1 MNIPHGGFLAEIA
14 DYFISRTKQEPPLEN
29 LCFILPNKRSAM
41 FLKHHIRQ
49 RLDKISFMPRF
60 MTMRTFISLHAAYP
74 EAADRELLFLLYDAY
89 RQVFSHMGRED
100 SIAEFDSFI
109 FWGDIIL
116 SDFDDIDRS
125 LVNASEIFK
134 NLKDLKDIQADY
146 LDEDQKDVV
155 RRIWGESLMTR
166 KSDDNDTFWLHIAKD
181 HDPDSLSGRFIF
193 LWEILGKI
201 YSRFHTLL
209 SEKGMAS
216 TGAQYRQ
223 AAGYFKSVAKEELD
237 PDTHYVM
244 VGFNDLST
252 AETVIFDRLKDF
264 GKVSFFWDTAP
275 LALMDTDSD
284 NRIGAKAL
292 MQLKQLAR
300 RFPAPPDFYPAI
312 PEGPAVVDVVAIP
325 SKIGNAKALS
335 HTLNNWIED
344 NSLDTSNPTSG
355 AIVIPEPSLL
365 MPVLFSIPESVEA
378 VNISLGLPYR
388 STNFAILLHD
398 IISMQLRARVLRGTP
413 HFYFEDVNA
422 VLIHPHIRIIAGEEA
437 RKLAENISKN
447 RIFNISSH
455 DIAAYAPTLAPVFK
469 SVKNAGDVTD
479 VAEYLHTLL
488 QWLSAKIA
496 EKDDGHGRAFE
507 IKAIEYFLDETDAI
521 ADLVAK
527 YNISM
532 GERTFLHMFERLFA
546 SRALSVNGTPLRGL
560 QVLGVLETRALD
572 FDNVVVL
579 SMNEGVFPRRQY
591 AKTMIPANL
600 RAAFGLPGFDNLENS
615 YAYSFYRLLVR
626 AKHVSL
632 FYDSRADALGGGE
645 MSRYITQ
652 MKYLMPGITPK
663 FHIFDLGAVPSEK
676 MAVSVEKT
684 PEVMKMLDDFR
695 AGGKKRFS
703 ATALKAFRKCPLKFY
718 LAYVRNMRSSD
729 DMTGFISGADYG
741 DIVHRTIQELFEPYR
756 GKLIDAS
763 FYNRLL
769 TDGNRTIDDLV
780 RRIMIEICYPQ
791 YTFDDVLPAEGEL
804 GCDIVAAIVRADL
817 KAELNCYC
825 AGNESFIFDEN
836 EKKIDDTWVIDNNL
850 SVRFYMSIDRVD
862 KTADHTYRLIDFKT
876 GAEETSLSLGGL
888 FDADTPKSEG
898 AFQLATYCQ
907 AFKDMEDSRAVL
919 TPVIHPMRQLSK
931 GEELVPVT
939 IDKKAINDFTSI
951 EKEFRPLL
959 ADMFR
964 NIFDPKQPFSQ
975 CENPKRCEFCEF
987 LTLCGRVVPKF

>member
-1 MNIPHGGFLAEIA
+1 MTNPHGGFLAEIA
-14 DYFISRTKQEPPLEN
+14 DYFISRKKQDPPLES
-29 LCFILPNKRSAM
+29 LCFVLPNKRSAM
-41 FLKHHIRQ
+41 FLKHHIRR

-60 MTMRTFISLHAAYP
+60 MTMRTFISLHATYP

-89 RQVFSHMGRED
+89 RQVFTDMGRED

-146 LDEDQKDVV
+146 LDDDQKEVV

-166 KSDDNDTFWLHIAKD
+166 KNNDDDTFWLHIAKE
-181 HDPDSLSGRFIF
+181 HDPNSLSGRFIY

-201 YSRFHTLL
+201 YTRFHALL
-209 SEKGMAS
+209 SERNMAS

-223 AAGYFKSVAKEELD
+223 AADYFKSVAKEELD
-237 PDTHYVM
+237 PDTHYAV
-244 VGFNDLST
+244 VGFNEFSA
-252 AETVIFDRLKDF
+252 AETVIFERLKDLQ
-264 GKVSFFWDTAP
+264 KVSFFWDTAP
-275 LALMDTDSD
+275 LALMDTSHESQ
-284 NRIGAKAL
+284 IGAKAL
-292 MQLKQLAR
+292 MRLKQLAEK
-300 RFPAPPDFYPAI
+300 FQAPDDYVAAS
-312 PEGPAVVDVVAIP
+312 PEGPARVEVVAIP

-335 HTLNNWIED
+335 HTLQGWLESK
-344 NSLDTSNPTSG
+344 SLDTESPDSG

-365 MPVLFSIPESVEA
+365 MPVLFSIPKAVES

-388 STNFAILLHD
+388 STNFATLLHA
-398 IISMQLRARVLRGTP
+398 IISMQLRARTLHGTP

-437 RKLAENISKN
+437 QKLAEHISSR
-447 RIFNISSH
+447 RIFNISSVE
-455 DIAAYAPTLAPVFK
+455 IANYAPGLVPVFK
-469 SVKNAGDVTD
+469 SVKNADNVTD
-479 VAEYLHTLL
+479 VSVYLRSLL
-488 QWLSAKIA
+488 EWLSAKIA
-496 EKDDGHGRAFE
+496 EKTDGHGRAFE
-507 IKAIEYFLDETDAI
+507 IKAIEYFLEETDAI
-521 ADLVAK
+521 ASLVAK

-532 GERTFLHMFERLFA
+532 GERTYLHMFEKLFA

-615 YAYSFYRLLVR
+615 YAYSFYRLLAR
-626 AKHVSL
+626 AKKVSL
-632 FYDSRADALGGGE
+632 LYDSRADALGGGE

-652 MKYLMPGITPK
+652 MKYLMPNINPK
-663 FHIFDLGAVPSEK
+663 FSIFDLGAVPSEK

-684 PEVMKMLDDFR
+684 PEVMAMLDRFR
-695 AGGKKRFS
+695 AGGPKRFS

-729 DMTGFISGADYG
+729 DMAGFISGADYG

-756 GKLIDAS
+756 GKLIDAA
-763 FYNRLL
+763 FYNNLL
-769 TDGNRTIDDLV
+769 EENNTTIDKLV
-780 RRIMIEICYPQ
+780 RRIMVEICYPQ
-791 YTFDDVLPAEGEL
+791 YTFSDVLPAEGEL
-804 GCDIVAAIVRADL
+804 GCDIVSAIVRSDL
-817 KAELNCYC
+817 KAELECYC
-825 AGNESFIFDEN
+825 AGGESFIFDEN
-836 EKKIDDTWVIDNNL
+836 EKKVERPWQITDDL
-850 SVRFYMSIDRVD
+850 SVNFYMSIDRVD
-862 KTADHTYRLIDFKT
+862 KTAAHNYRLIDFKT
-876 GAEETSLSLGGL
+876 GDESTSLSLGDL
-888 FDADTPKSEG
+888 FNADTAKSEG
-898 AFQLATYCQ
+898 AFQLVTYCQ
-907 AFKDMEDSRAVL
+907 AFKDLEDKEAVL
-919 TPVIHPMRQLSK
+919 TPVIHPMRQLTK
-931 GEELVPVT
+931 GGELVPVT
-939 IDKKAINDFTSI
+939 IDKNVLTDFSTI

-959 ADMFR
+959 AEMFS
-964 NIFDPKQPFSQ
+964 NIFNPEQPFSQ